1 MQPSKNPW
9 FRHLKN
15 FWQKY
20 RNLLLSFSGLIDITK
35 CETEILQLVLDGL
48 KNGEIADKLTISE
61 RTVEF
66 HKQNIYLKLKA
77 NNVVDL
83 YKAALRLN
91 LIHEKSSFY

>member
-1 MQPSKNPW
+1 
-9 FRHLKN
+9 
-15 FWQKY
+15 
-20 RNLLLSFSGLIDITK
+20 
-35 CETEILQLVLDGL
+35 L

-66 HKQNIYLKLKA
+66 HKQNIYLKFEA

-91 LIHEKSSFY
+91 LIHEKSSLF